1 MMNIDSE
8 LVIITVHKGA
18 IKDLIKTLKSIDN
31 QILKPKLNIVVVSD
45 VRLYEIKL
53 FRNKKRIFIINKDK
67 SIYNAMNIALVH
79 KKTRGHPLLFLN
91 SGDTLFNKTTIYHLN
106 KHLKIGSPIV
116 GKQLLNIKQYFFSIK
131 KFAFLKRSY
140 LPHGAFI
147 APKFRTQNFISRD
160 FLFNEKNLI
169 DGDGVWM
176 RTIIKKNNQRIKKLN
191 KSISI
196 HSLGGISTNPTYYT
210 LSYFFSIGF
219 FSFLKEL
226 IKFFVKK
233 IMIFPNIYY
242 LTIYFIKYNVIKK
255 ND

>member
-1 MMNIDSE
+1 MNIDSE

-79 KKTRGHPLLFLN
+79 KKIRGHPLLFLN
-91 SGDTLFNKTTIYHLN
+91 SGDKLFSRTTIYRLN
-106 KHLKIGSPIV
+106 KHLKINCPVI

-131 KFAFLKRSY
+131 KFAFFKKTY

-147 APKFRTQNFISRD
+147 APKSITQNFLSRD
-160 FLFNEKNLI
+160 YLFNEKNLI
-169 DGDGVWM
+169 DADGLWM
-176 RTIIKKNNQRIKKLN
+176 RNVIKKNNQKIYKLN
-191 KSISI
+191 KSVSI
-196 HSLGGISTNPTYYT
+196 HSLGGISTNPTLKTLYYY
-210 LSYFFSIGF
+210 LSINF
-219 FSFLKEL
+219 FSFFKEL
-226 IKFFVKK
+226 IKFSLKK
-233 IMIFPNIYY
+233 IIIFPNIYY
-242 LTIYFIKYNVIKK
+242 RTIYFIKYNVIKK